1 MYEAIEFIEQLFGAL
16 SGGIGLLVLGF
27 AMGWLTVH
35 LMDGGEEVWVKKMIV
50 FGIFSLSM
58 ISILWMLPPGIS
70 GLYALGAGAGLL
82 VFGLWGKRSAN
93 SRAAKKK

>member
-27 AMGWLTVH
+27 AMGWLTMH
-35 LMDGGEEVWVKKMIV
+35 LMDGGEELWVKKMIV

-70 GLYALGAGAGLL
+70 GLYALGAGVGLL
-82 VFGLWGKRSAN
+82 VFGLRGKRTLDKG
-93 SRAAKKK
+93 AKKK